1 MLIVAICIL
10 GISLSVYLAYTC
22 EEIKNRKGKIALGI
36 ITGILLISSATTL
49 LFSAGNAA
57 AEEKALT
64 KDIVIIYVLT
74 ALVLLGLRGKTKRLQ
89 KYRKAQNI
97 IKLQEDV

>member
-10 GISLSVYLAYTC
+10 GMSLSVYLAYTC

-49 LFSAGNAA
+49 LFSAGDTAVDNSPI
-57 AEEKALT
+57 T
-64 KDIVIIYVLT
+64 KDVVILYVLT
-74 ALVLLGLRGKTKRLQ
+74 ALVIWGIRVKTKKLY
-89 KYRKAQNI
+89 KIRKTQNV
-97 IKLQEDV
+97 IKLQEEL